1 MESFRGRCRPSC
13 KIVLALLQPPRAEPS
28 NADERLQSL
37 RKAGDLDSKS
47 LFVLQ
52 TERSNGD
59 SRVEEADARRLDHAL
74 LESKMKRSWGSLSSR
89 ITLLVKRGALP
100 AGCMRDP
107 NAEVKAP
114 VAPKPRSGAWG
125 PASVA
130 LPP

>member
-1 MESFRGRCRPSC
+1 MSACQGSQ
-13 KIVLALLQPPRAEPS
+13 LAHSQEEDKKLTQL
-28 NADERLQSL
+28 
-37 RKAGDLDSKS
+37 
-47 LFVLQ
+47 
-52 TERSNGD
+52 
-59 SRVEEADARRLDHAL
+59 VEKHGALDHAL
-74 LESKMKRSWGSLSSR
+74 LEKHMKRSWGSLSSR

-125 PASVA
+125 AATVA

>member
-1 MESFRGRCRPSC
+1 
-13 KIVLALLQPPRAEPS
+13 
-28 NADERLQSL
+28 
-37 RKAGDLDSKS
+37 
-47 LFVLQ
+47 
-52 TERSNGD
+52 
-59 SRVEEADARRLDHAL
+59 
-74 LESKMKRSWGSLSSR
+74 MKRSWGSLSSR

-100 AGCMRDP
+100 TGCMRDP